1 MRENTFYYYYFF
13 NLKNPEE
20 KENIDKHS
28 AVLMVQDSGGFEH
41 RDDRLHSHQDFALS
55 VTVDSE
61 IQPSASEST
70 MFKVMY
76 NVYSKKQIM
85 HGDKSLQLKLPMYM
99 YLKDFGC
106 LCAWSSL

>member
-1 MRENTFYYYYFF
+1 MANLPISPPLLEREHILLFFF

-28 AVLMVQDSGGFEH
+28 AVLMVQNSGGFEH

-61 IQPSASEST
+61 IQPSALEST

-76 NVYSKKQIM
+76 NVYSKKN
-85 HGDKSLQLKLPMYM
+85 K
-99 YLKDFGC
+99 
-106 LCAWSSL
+106 

>member
-1 MRENTFYYYYFF
+1 MANLPMSLPPLLEREHILLLFFF

-76 NVYSKKQIM
+76 NVYSKK
-85 HGDKSLQLKLPMYM
+85 KTNN
-99 YLKDFGC
+99 
-106 LCAWSSL
+106 AW